1 MSGHIYSVNLRQ
13 GNSFKM
19 HDLRRFMK
27 NSLDEKAIDLLVMN
41 ALAEDIQDGDIT
53 TRNIF
58 PENNNASAEVIA
70 REAMIL
76 CGLDIFQTV
85 FKKLDTNVTFSSGK
99 FNDGDE
105 VVAGETIIK
114 VECDVISLLEGE
126 RSALNILQ
134 WLSGIATLTHK
145 YVKKVAPVKVLDTRK
160 TTPGLRIFEK
170 YAVACGGAINH
181 RFGLYDQVLIKDNH
195 IKAAGGISNAVSAV
209 RKNVP
214 EGKKIE
220 VEVQSIEEVNEAL
233 ASHVDIIMLDNM
245 ALDMIHQCIT
255 LINGK
260 AKTEISG
267 GITFERLEEIST
279 TGADFVSIGA
289 LTHSA
294 PSVDISMNIK

>member
-1 MSGHIYSVNLRQ
+1 
-13 GNSFKM
+13 
-19 HDLRRFMK
+19 MK
-27 NSLDEKAIDLLVMN
+27 NSLDEKAVDLLVVN
-41 ALAEDIQDGDIT
+41 ALEEDIKDGDIT

-58 PENNNASAEVIA
+58 SENKNASAEVIA
-70 REAMIL
+70 RETMIL
-76 CGLDIFQTV
+76 CGLDVFQAV
-85 FKKLDTNVTFSSGK
+85 FKKLDDNAKFSSGNFK
-99 FNDGDE
+99 DGDE
-105 VVAGETIIK
+105 VVAGEIILNI
-114 VECDVISLLEGE
+114 ECDVIPLLEGE

-145 YVKKVAPVKVLDTRK
+145 YVKKAAPVKILDTRK
-160 TTPGLRIFEK
+160 TTPGLRVFEK
-170 YAVACGGAINH
+170 YAVACGGALNH

-195 IKAAGGISNAVSAV
+195 IEAAGGISNAVSAV

-214 EGKKIE
+214 EDKKIE

-233 ASHVDIIMLDNM
+233 ENNVDIIMLDNM
-245 ALDMIHQCIT
+245 TLDMMRQCIA

-279 TGADFVSIGA
+279 TGANFVSIGA

-294 PSVDISMNIK
+294 PAVDISMNIK